1 MKTISLNLD
10 DELDSTLEMIS
21 SEQGRNKAEVVVDV
35 VRKYLE
41 TEKLKRSLQDPKLI
55 ELYQQLIFED
65 RELAEEGLE
74 EYDNLLSEADRT

>member
-10 DELDSTLEMIS
+10 DELNSTLEMIS

-41 TEKLKRSLQDPKLI
+41 TEKSKRSLQDPKLI
-55 ELYQQLIFED
+55 ELYQQLIDED
-65 RELAEEGLE
+65 RELAEGGLE

>member
-10 DELDSTLEMIS
+10 DELNSTLEMIS

-41 TEKLKRSLQDPKLI
+41 TEKSKRALQDPKLI
-55 ELYQQLIFED
+55 ELYQQLIEED

-74 EYDNLLSEADRT
+74 EYDNMLSEADRT